1 MSVAIPLPDHTVRA
15 LKALALA
22 SSEHPEIINA
32 GELCRAILGSRV
44 GLFGNLL
51 PENDTVPELPKREPI
66 THVRLKAPKPPEL
79 RLADI
84 PNVPRE
90 EVERLDLLER
100 FWDPDPQEPEYDAM
114 SCRAL
119 LLEIVR
125 RAAYDWVLYR
135 DSTKIPYRELAHDAY
150 QWIFV
155 EEPTSPS
162 WRYRV
167 EEEREFTGFVSI
179 CEMLEIDPEVM
190 RERLRELTVKDVLSV
205 GRPAE
210 HRRLPVEDGMV
221 DDTMPVYGGIDLAA
235 IPCGDPM
242 FGG

>member
-1 MSVAIPLPDHTVRA
+1 V
-15 LKALALA
+15 LALV
-22 SSEHPEIINA
+22 SSQHPGLANTNEV
-32 GELCRAILGSRV
+32 CRAVLGQTLGQFGGILPV
-44 GLFGNLL
+44 
-51 PENDTVPELPKREPI
+51 NDSVVVDVEEEKPI
-66 THVRLKAPKPPEL
+66 TQVRLTAPKPTKL
-79 RLADI
+79 KLSDI

-90 EVERLDLLER
+90 EIERLDLLET
-100 FWDPDPQEPEYDAM
+100 FWDPDPQEPSYDAG

-135 DSTKIPYRELAHDAY
+135 ESLKLAYRELANDAY

-155 EEPTSPS
+155 ESHSSAS
-162 WRYRV
+162 WRYRTA
-167 EEEREFTGFVSI
+167 EAREFTGFVSI
-179 CEMLEIDPEVM
+179 CDALEIDPEVM
-190 RERLRELTVKDVLSV
+190 RRRLRELTVKDVLSV

-221 DDTMPVYGGIDLAA
+221 DGTLSCGGIDLTG
-235 IPCGDPM
+235 IPTMDPM

>member
-1 MSVAIPLPDHTVRA
+1 MLEHAVGQFGA
-15 LKALALA
+15 L
-22 SSEHPEIINA
+22 
-32 GELCRAILGSRV
+32 
-44 GLFGNLL
+44 
-51 PENDTVPELPKREPI
+51 VPANTTTPAPRR
-66 THVRLKAPKPPEL
+66 VRLVRPEPTKL
-79 RLADI
+79 KLSDI

-90 EVERLDLLER
+90 EVERLDLLET
-100 FWDPDPQEPEYDAM
+100 FWDPDPQEPEYDAR

-135 DSTKIPYRELAHDAY
+135 DSTKLAYRELANDAY

-155 EEPTSPS
+155 ETPRTSS
-162 WRYRV
+162 WRYRR
-167 EEEREFTGFVSI
+167 EERREFTGFLSI
-179 CEMLEIDPEVM
+179 CDALEIDPTVM
-190 RERLRELTVKDVLSV
+190 RNRLKELTVKDVLSV

-221 DDTMPVYGGIDLAA
+221 DETLSVGGVDLTSIPTM
-235 IPCGDPM
+235 DPM